1 MQYFIFK
8 TKSSILAFGFRSL
21 QPLGQNRLWDA
32 YKIKF
37 FFIPPPPPPPPT
49 PPPPPI
55 LALDFDLS
63 NLSNKT
69 GFETVIQYFLFKTKS
84 SILGLDFDLSDK
96 SIWTANSIYFP
107 YKTKSSILALDSIS
121 PTFRTK
127 QVLRRLRNIFFS
139 YKQNPLF

>member
-1 MQYFIFK
+1 MRRLQKKLFLFPPPPPPPPNF
-8 TKSSILAFGFRSL
+8 SFGFRSL

-32 YKIKF
+32 YKINYF
-37 FFIPPPPPPPPT
+37 YSPPPL
-49 PPPPPI
+49 I

-63 NLSNKT
+63 NLSDKT
-69 GFETVIQYFLFKTKS
+69 GFETAIQYFLFKTKS
-84 SILGLDFDLSDK
+84 SILGLDFDLSYK
-96 SIWTANSIYFP
+96 SIWTANSIYFL